1 MGESCLALRA
11 ALAERPSN
19 PYLGASRTPPQAPP
33 RRPQG
38 VPPTPLHPR
47 GNPLTESMP
56 FTDAD
61 GVCWLAYIEGVPA
74 GRLPRLRGRVT
85 LPGRRLRFD
94 SAPESRTT
102 TPVPAG
108 SPFLSEAR
116 VRRLLDAAQPVP
128 PPPPNRR
135 SSDVRRHPVI
145 EFASRTEELGA
156 VLTDPAWPRRRTA
169 DQRLALPYRL
179 RQLVSTAF
187 DRLLKAGKA
196 VLTDRRG
203 RTGDDRGL
211 TGAGMANG
219 SGEAG
224 SDAPTEVP

>member
-1 MGESCLALRA
+1 MRA
-11 ALAERPSN
+11 VSRCAPLWLSAPRTHTLEH
-19 PYLGASRTPPQAPP
+19 LGPPPHAPP

-38 VPPTPLHPR
+38 VPPTPFYPR
-47 GNPLTESMP
+47 GNPLTESTP

-74 GRLPRLRGRVT
+74 GRLPRRRGRVA

-102 TPVPAG
+102 TQVPAG
-108 SPFLSEAR
+108 SPFLSDAR
-116 VRRLLDAAQPVP
+116 LQRLLDTAQPVP
-128 PPPPNRR
+128 PPPPSRR

-145 EFASRTEELGA
+145 ELASRAEELGA
-156 VLTDPAWPRRRTA
+156 VLTDPSWPRRRTA

-187 DRLLKAGKA
+187 DRLLQPVEA
-196 VLTDRRG
+196 VLMGRRG
-203 RTGDDRGL
+203 RPRDDRDR

-219 SGEAG
+219 SGDAG
-224 SDAPTEVP
+224 SGRVDG